1 MTRTIV
7 FATNNA
13 HKLKEISDLLGNDFQ
28 LQSLKDIGFAVD
40 IPEEQPTLEGN
51 ALDKAKYIVERF
63 HVSCFADDTGL
74 EVSALHGEPGVFSAR
89 YAGTVA
95 QYGSEEKRT
104 QANIDKL
111 LQNLK
116 NKQDRSARF
125 RTVIAYINDGEEYL
139 FEGIVNG
146 KIIDDKKGA
155 DGFGY
160 DPVFIPDGYAQTFA
174 EMPLSEKNKISHR
187 ARAFAKFIAFL
198 KEQNR
203 K

>member
-1 MTRTIV
+1 MTKTII

-13 HKLKEISDLLGNDFQ
+13 HKLKEISNLLGNNFH
-28 LQSLKDIGFAVD
+28 LNSLKDIGFTGD

-51 ALDKAKYIVERF
+51 AMEKAKYIVERYNA
-63 HVSCFADDTGL
+63 SCFADDTGL
-74 EVSALHGEPGVFSAR
+74 EVEALKGEPGVFSAR

-95 QYGSEEKRT
+95 EHGSEEKRSL
-104 QANIDKL
+104 ANIEKL
-111 LQNLK
+111 LANLK
-116 NKQDRSARF
+116 KNPNRKARF
-125 RTVIAYINDGEEYL
+125 RTVIAYIDNGKSHL

-146 KIIDDKKGA
+146 HIIEEKRGT

-160 DPVFIPDGYAQTFA
+160 DPVFVPDGFSQTFA

-198 KEQNR
+198 KEQ

>member
-1 MTRTIV
+1 MTKTII

-13 HKLKEISDLLGNDFQ
+13 HKLKEISDLLGNNFH
-28 LQSLKDIGFAVD
+28 LNSLKDIGFSGD

-51 ALDKAKYIVERF
+51 ALDKAKYIVERYNT
-63 HVSCFADDTGL
+63 SCFADDTGL
-74 EVSALHGEPGVFSAR
+74 EVEALKGEPGVFSAR
-89 YAGTVA
+89 YAGTVSEH
-95 QYGSEEKRT
+95 GSEEKRS
-104 QANIDKL
+104 QANIEKL
-111 LQNLK
+111 LSNLK
-116 NKQDRSARF
+116 NNPNRKARF
-125 RTVIAYINDGEEYL
+125 RTVIAYINNGKPYL

-146 KIIDDKKGA
+146 HIIEEKRGA

-160 DPVFIPDGYAQTFA
+160 DPVFVPEGFSQTFA

-198 KEQNR
+198 KEQ